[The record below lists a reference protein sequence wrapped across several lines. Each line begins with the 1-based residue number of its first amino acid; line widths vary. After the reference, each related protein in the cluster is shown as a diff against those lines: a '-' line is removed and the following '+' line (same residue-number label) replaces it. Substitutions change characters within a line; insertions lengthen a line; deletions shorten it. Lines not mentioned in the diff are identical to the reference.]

1 MFFDVIKHSFPM
13 KRIKLNLAAIAF
25 LLGTGIA
32 VASTAQKANVKWGL
46 NGSTYVEVTGN
57 YNCIES
63 DLTCTRTYPQGQ
75 NPNINPSGYL
85 DEEVGTFAQ

>member
-1 MFFDVIKHSFPM
+1 M
-13 KRIKLNLAAIAF
+13 KRIKLNFAAIAF

-46 NGSTYVEVTGN
+46 NGSTYVEVSGN
-57 YNCIES
+57 YRCEDS
-63 DLTCTRTYPQGQ
+63 DQICTRTYPQGQ

-85 DEEVGTFAQ
+85 TEELGAFTQ